1 MRFAVA
7 DDHPLYREAATTQ
20 VQRLFPGS
28 LVDQVSSLDELRDL
42 AETSGAAFDL
52 FLIDFHMPGVSVDA
66 IAQLIDRFPQTPV
79 AVISGTA
86 QRAEIRAAIQAGA
99 RGFIPKTATG
109 DHLAHALE
117 LLLSG
122 GTSMPTDILLG
133 DHDDDLRADG
143 RVNGYAMAGWLPLL
157 TQREQEV
164 LKGVARGLSNKE
176 IGRELNLAEVTVKL
190 HLRGVF
196 RKMGARSRADAA
208 VMATKAGFS

>member
-7 DDHPLYREAATTQ
+7 DDHPLYREAASTQ
-20 VQRLFPGS
+20 VLRLFPGS
-28 LVDQVSSLDELRDL
+28 VVNQAASLDELRGMSERSD
-42 AETSGAAFDL
+42 EPFDL

-66 IAQLIDRFPQTPV
+66 IAHLIAQFPQTPV

-86 QRAEIRAAIQAGA
+86 QRSEIRAAIQAGA

-122 GTSMPTDILLG
+122 GTSMPTDILLAN
-133 DHDDDLRADG
+133 DDEEVG
-143 RVNGYAMAGWLPLL
+143 TNGHATAAWAHML

-208 VMATKAGFS
+208 VMATKAGFA

>member
-1 MRFAVA
+1 MRVVVA
-7 DDHPLYREAATTQ
+7 DDHPLYRDAAVHQ
-20 VQRLFPGS
+20 IQRLFS
-28 LVDQVSSLDELRDL
+28 DARIDQVSSLGELEAL
-42 AETSGAAFDL
+42 AQHPDPAFDL
-52 FLIDFHMPGVSVDA
+52 FLVDFHMPGMSVAALGKLVSHY
-66 IAQLIDRFPQTPV
+66 PQIPI

-86 QRAEIRAAIQAGA
+86 QRADVRAMLQAGA

-109 DHLAHALE
+109 EQLAHALQ

-122 GTSMPTDILLG
+122 GTSVPADVFFEDSAQDIASWQG
-133 DHDDDLRADG
+133 
-143 RVNGYAMAGWLPLL
+143 ML
-157 TQREQEV
+157 TQREQDV
-164 LKGVARGLSNKE
+164 LRGVARGLSNKE